1 MRMTEAEFL
10 ALTTGKGAPAK
21 RKNKHGNIRVYVY
34 ANGFVAEEKLEA
46 FGKPVMVFDSKKEYG
61 RWEELKL
68 LERAKV
74 ISNLERQ
81 VPITVSDGYT
91 KDGKEVK
98 PVVYK
103 ADFTYKRGEETVVED
118 VKPYDVN
125 KCKYLTTKDFNL
137 KWKILKGRYPQ
148 YTFELY

>member
-1 MRMTEAEFL
+1 MRLTEAEYL
-10 ALTTGKGAPAK
+10 ALTGQAAPVK

-34 ANGFVAEEKLEA
+34 SNGLVSEEKLES

-68 LERAKV
+68 LARAKV
-74 ISNLERQ
+74 ISELARQ
-81 VPITVSDGYT
+81 VPIVVSDGYI
-91 KDGKEVK
+91 KEGKEVK

-103 ADFTYKRGEETVVED
+103 ADFTYIRDEKFIVED
-118 VKPYDVN
+118 VKPYDE
-125 KCKYLTTKDFNL
+125 KKGKYLTTKDFNL
-137 KWKILKGRYPQ
+137 KWKIMQGRYPD